1 MLKSQPFLSKNTK
14 IEKYKCTEIQK
25 MQNTKKWK
33 CKKILKIHKTLGC
46 HPLVQ
51 KNIERAKPQK
61 IEEKAPAP
69 AIFHRTFLGCI
80 GILEKKTI

>member
-1 MLKSQPFLSKNTK
+1 MYRNTK
-14 IEKYKCTEIQK
+14 NIKS
-25 MQNTKKWK
+25 
-33 CKKILKIHKTLGC
+33 KKIQKTLGC

-51 KNIERAKPQK
+51 KKREQNIKRAKPQK

-80 GILEKKTI
+80 GILEKNSLTKPRV

>member
-1 MLKSQPFLSKNTK
+1 MYRNTK
-14 IEKYKCTEIQK
+14 NAKYKKVK
-25 MQNTKKWK
+25 MQKNIKS
-33 CKKILKIHKTLGC
+33 IKIHKTLGC

-51 KNIERAKPQK
+51 KNKREQNIKRAKPQK